1 MRSLVCLALELYGFA
16 VLAWV
21 VLSWIQVSSGHPL
34 AAVSRFLDKI
44 IYPVVLPLR
53 RVLPPLR
60 LGAAAIDLSP
70 IILLL
75 GVGILQRIVC

>member
-1 MRSLVCLALELYGFA
+1 MRDLVCLVLELYGFA

-21 VLSWIQVSSGHPL
+21 VLSWIQVSSDHPL
-34 AAVSRFLDKI
+34 GAVTRFLDKI
-44 IYPVVLPLR
+44 IYPLVLPLR

-70 IILLL
+70 IVLLL
-75 GVGILQRIVC
+75 GVGILQQIVC